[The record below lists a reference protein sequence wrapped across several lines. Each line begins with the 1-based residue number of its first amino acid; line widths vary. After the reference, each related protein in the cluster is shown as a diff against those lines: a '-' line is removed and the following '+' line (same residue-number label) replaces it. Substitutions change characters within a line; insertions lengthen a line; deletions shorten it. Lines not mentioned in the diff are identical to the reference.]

1 MNHDGLIGCALRE
14 VGRHGRVWS
23 RVVTCSDV
31 TPSPSRAT
39 TGGIFVQIKK
49 QSPFSKILVFA
60 KML

>member
-39 TGGIFVQIKK
+39 VG
-49 QSPFSKILVFA
+49 P
-60 KML
+60 